1 MIRFRL
7 AAFGLLSCAFG
18 WQQLFAEIV
27 VGQTIHGLVLLLFGV
42 AMTGLA
48 LPAPAGRHQARW
60 ALGVLLGIATCLV
73 ALFAMEFLA
82 RIKEVWLV
90 PEALAA
96 GLRLLGVDAATHG
109 SDVVFHDGN
118 LLVRYNPSLTKAGAF
133 PVLIFMGATATLLLV
148 LPVHRLWRRLAT
160 TWMVVIGYTLLRLFL
175 LTAARGGLPQ
185 QGIET
190 SPTLLMLSFLPL
202 LALLP
207 THLALAEPVVPE
219 RQVRWLSV
227 AGAWTAAFAAILV
240 LAWEDPGRAK
250 AGHILIDD
258 SHGLWEPTN
267 LPFDETAFGRKSAY
281 SYGNVFDVLARRYG
295 TVHAVQEK
303 LTAARLVSCDVLII
317 KTPTRPFEPEEIQTI
332 IDFVHT
338 GGGLFLIGDH
348 TNLFG
353 MSTFLN
359 QVAHHFGIDFR
370 NDDTFAL
377 ANEGPTTWR
386 PWPLLRHSIVHSV
399 GAFEFETSNSLSVPW
414 RAAAPIIGY
423 ALGVEDADLSRP
435 GFFGDIHLGPE
446 DDLGFIVQFAVL
458 NVGKGRVAAFSD
470 STPFSNF
477 SLFFPGRK
485 ELLLAAVAYLNR
497 QATVLHYVPWLA
509 LPVLVFGLALMSYG
523 NLEQLQ
529 GMAVAGMVGLGLGVV
544 VVHAVRPD
552 LPVPPPRMHVP
563 RVVFDQTKSNATFPA
578 SLLLDP
584 NLDASGFDTFFV
596 TSQRLGYEP
605 ELTEN
610 ACAHLVNTALVILI
624 NPFRSL
630 SAAEHHALRRFVTLG
645 GSLLI
650 IDSIVNE
657 RSKANE
663 ILAPFGMQL
672 FQSFQYA
679 SLDRVVPSQDT
690 RTLGLSRPYKY
701 VQGGNPVLL
710 DPEGNVF
717 YAEVTVGGG
726 TVGVVAEGA
735 AFNRHALGNRFFHRP
750 TQTQIMSYNTA
761 FTILRRLVEKGQ

>member
-7 AAFGLLSCAFG
+7 AAFGLLACAFG

-27 VGQTIHGLVLLLFGV
+27 VGRTIYGLLLLLFGI
-42 AMTGLA
+42 AMTSLA
-48 LPAPAGRHQARW
+48 LPTPAGRQQARW
-60 ALGVLLGIATCLV
+60 ALGVLLGLATCLV
-73 ALFAMEFLA
+73 ALFVMEFLA

-96 GLRLLGVDAATHG
+96 GLRLLGVNAGTYG

-118 LLVRYNPSLTKAGAF
+118 LLVRYNPSLAKAGAF
-133 PVLIFMGATATLLLV
+133 PMLIFMGGTALLLLV

-160 TWMVVIGYTLLRLFL
+160 TWMSVIGYTLLRLFL

-190 SPTLLMLSFLPL
+190 SSALMMLSFLPL

-207 THLALAEPVVPE
+207 TTLVLAEPAVPR
-219 RQVRWLSV
+219 RQGRWLSV
-227 AGAWTAAFAAILV
+227 AGAGAAAFAAILV

-258 SHGLWEPTN
+258 SHGRWEPTN
-267 LPFDETAFGRKSAY
+267 LPFDETAFGRQSAY
-281 SYGNVFDVLARRYG
+281 SYGNVFDVLTRRYG
-295 TVHAVQEK
+295 SVHAVQEK
-303 LTAARLVSCDVLII
+303 LTAARLVACDVLII
-317 KTPTRPFEPEEIQTI
+317 KTPTTPFEPEEIQAI

-377 ANEGPTTWR
+377 ANEGPTIWR
-386 PWPLLRHSIVHSV
+386 PWPVLRHSTMQSV
-399 GAFEFETSNSLSVPW
+399 GAFEFETSSSLSVPW

-458 NVGKGRVAAFSD
+458 QVGKGRVAALSD

-485 ELLLAAVAYLNR
+485 ELLLAAVAYVNR
-497 QATVLHYVPWLA
+497 QATVLHHVPWLA
-509 LPVLVFGLALMSYG
+509 LALLVFGLALMSYG
-523 NLEQLQ
+523 GLGQLPA
-529 GMAVAGMVGLGLGVV
+529 MAMAAIVGVGLGVV
-544 VVHAVRPD
+544 VVQAARPD
-552 LPVPPPRMHVP
+552 LTTPPPRTHVP
-563 RVVFDQTKSNATFPA
+563 RIVFDRAKSNANFPS
-578 SLLLDP
+578 SLLLDSS
-584 NLDASGFDTFFV
+584 LDATGFDTFFV
-596 TSQRLGYEP
+596 ASQRLHYEP

-610 ACAHLVNTALVILI
+610 AFAHLADTDLVILI

-630 SAAEHHALRRFVTLG
+630 SAAEHHALRRFLTLG
-645 GSLLI
+645 GSLLV
-650 IDSIVNE
+650 IDSIVNA
-657 RSKANE
+657 RSTANE
-663 ILAPFGMQL
+663 ILAPFGIQL

-679 SLDRVVPSQDT
+679 NLDRVVPSQET
-690 RTLGLSRPYKY
+690 RMLSLSRPYKY

-710 DPEGNVF
+710 DSEGNVF
-717 YAEVTVGGG
+717 YAEVTFGGG

-735 AFNRHALGNRFFHRP
+735 TFNRHALGNRFFHRP

-761 FTILRRLVEKGQ
+761 FTIFRRLVEKGQ